1 MPVRWSSIKV
11 SKSMLYASSYLVPSD
26 GYHCVPPI
34 MHHPTNRATLIQQI
48 IPRVSMGPS
57 QVIYQLRRVVT
68 CRFIAVS
75 LLMLF
80 SCGWIVRLV
89 CCFVLTEQLPWL
101 GIMMYPWLES
111 VKVYIVLLVCM
122 IWHILV
128 SNISCLDVNLFRVSP
143 RLVCWDTDAVSDRGV
158 VPNETCL

>member
-1 MPVRWSSIKV
+1 
-11 SKSMLYASSYLVPSD
+11 
-26 GYHCVPPI
+26 
-34 MHHPTNRATLIQQI
+34 MHHLTNRATLIQQI

-80 SCGWIVRLV
+80 SYGWIVRLV
-89 CCFVLTEQLPWL
+89 CCFVLTEQFPRL

-111 VKVYIVLLVCM
+111 VKVYIVLL
-122 IWHILV
+122 
-128 SNISCLDVNLFRVSP
+128 
-143 RLVCWDTDAVSDRGV
+143 DTIALYAIGKS
-158 VPNETCL
+158 